1 MLHKSTGTITMITIK
16 KGLDLPI
23 TGAPRQ
29 QVEEGNPVS
38 TVALIGYDY
47 HGMKPTMLVRE
58 GDVVKKGQ
66 AVFTDK
72 KNEGVIYTA
81 PAAGVVKAIN
91 RGSRRVFQSV
101 VIEVQGDE
109 KIQFPSFAKAD
120 LAGLNG
126 ETIASQLVDSG
137 LWTAF
142 RTRPFSKAPAVGSTP
157 AAIFVQAIDTN
168 PLAAE
173 PSLIILQQADAF
185 EAGLT
190 LLTKLTAGRVWLC
203 KAPGAQIPAVSGVSV
218 EEFAGVHPAGNPGT
232 HIHFLEPVS
241 VKKTVWTIGYQD
253 VIAMGNLF
261 TTGELDVA
269 RVVAIGG
276 PQAKNPRLVR
286 TQVGA
291 SLDEL
296 LVGELQDG
304 DNRVITG
311 SVFNGRT
318 ANDTLAYLGRFHN
331 QVSVLVEDYERP
343 MLHYMRLGL
352 NNFSILNIF
361 ASTFFKAKK
370 FAFTTTTN
378 GSERA
383 MLPIGQFEKVMPLD
397 ILPTQLLRALAVG
410 DLDSAEQLGALELDE
425 EDLALCTF
433 ACAGKYEYGPILRD
447 NLTRIELE
455 G

>member
-1 MLHKSTGTITMITIK
+1 MITIK

-29 QVEEGNPVS
+29 QIEEGNPVS

-72 KNEGVIYTA
+72 KNEGVVYTA
-81 PAAGVVKAIN
+81 PASGVVKAVN
-91 RGSRRVFQSV
+91 RGNRRVFQSL
-101 VIEVQGDE
+101 VIDVQGDDKVEFKRYE
-109 KIQFPSFAKAD
+109 KSELSGLSAD
-120 LAGLNG
+120 A
-126 ETIASQLVDSG
+126 IRDQLVESG

-142 RTRPFSKAPAVGSTP
+142 RTRPFSKAPAVGSSP
-157 AAIFVQAIDTN
+157 AAIFVQAMDTN
-168 PLAAE
+168 PLAAD
-173 PSLIILQQADAF
+173 PVSIIQAQAESF
-185 EAGLT
+185 ELGLT
-190 LLTKLTAGRVWLC
+190 LLTRLTDGKVWLC
-203 KAPGAQIPAVSGVSV
+203 KAPGAPVPTASGVSV

-241 VKKTVWTIGYQD
+241 VNKTVWTIGYQD
-253 VIAMGNLF
+253 VIAMANLF
-261 TTGELDVA
+261 TTGELDVE

-291 SLDEL
+291 SLDQLMANE
-296 LVGELQDG
+296 VADG
-304 DNRVITG
+304 DNRIVSG

-318 ANDTLAYLGRFHN
+318 ASDALAYLGRFHS
-331 QVSVLVEDYERP
+331 QVSVLKEDYERP
-343 MLHYMRLGL
+343 MFHYMRLGF
-352 NNFSILNIF
+352 NNFSVLNLF
-361 ASTFFKAKK
+361 VSKFFKNKQ
-370 FAFTTTTN
+370 FDFTTTTN

-397 ILPTQLLRALAVG
+397 ILPTQLLRALVVG